1 MTENTEKA
9 FKKYRSL
16 LTKNKLKEGETYDC
30 NFQMRNYLEVCNID
44 KIKPVLF
51 VSSYE
56 TSPLLVL
63 ECYEKEE
70 FKTTIDL
77 ADPSFTLDKY
87 DSMCIIDK
95 ADDEL
100 KSSIIYDVKEV
111 KDIIKKIKLK
121 KEESSAKCRGD
132 EKTD

>member
-16 LTKNKLKEGETYDC
+16 LTKNKLEEGKIYDC
-30 NFQMRNYLEVCNID
+30 NFQMRNYLEICNID
-44 KIKPVLF
+44 KVKPVLF

-70 FKTTIDL
+70 SKTMIDL
-77 ADPSFTLDKY
+77 ADPSFILDKY

-95 ADDEL
+95 ADEEL
-100 KSSIIYDVKEV
+100 KSSVIYDVKEL

-121 KEESSAKCRGD
+121 KEESSAKHRGD
-132 EKTD
+132 EKSN